1 MAPATEKAKAIDK
14 PHLAA
19 DLVRRQVA
27 VMVERVGE
35 LLRISG
41 GGGNLRDPK
50 WF

>member
-1 MAPATEKAKAIDK
+1 MAAATKSDRLPDLAI
-14 PHLAA
+14 

-35 LLRISG
+35 LHGISG